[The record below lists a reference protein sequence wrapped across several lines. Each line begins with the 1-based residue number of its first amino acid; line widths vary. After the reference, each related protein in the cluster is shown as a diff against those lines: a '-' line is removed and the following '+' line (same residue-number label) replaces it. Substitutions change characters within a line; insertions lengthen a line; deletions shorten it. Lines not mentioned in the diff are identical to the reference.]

1 MKKLVALV
9 SVLCLLVA
17 SVPAMATDFDL
28 GALNDL
34 LTMEDETEPTEE
46 FPEEKIEHMFEGETV
61 EVELAGETI
70 EVHVNF
76 KEAMDSYIEFM
87 DEYANYVSDPVQNA
101 DSGIRMWIRY
111 AELLEMLD
119 GLEEDESE
127 MSVGD
132 LAYYFYALNSIT
144 AKMATIE

>member
-1 MKKLVALV
+1 
-9 SVLCLLVA
+9 
-17 SVPAMATDFDL
+17 
-28 GALNDL
+28 
-34 LTMEDETEPTEE
+34 
-46 FPEEKIEHMFEGETV
+46 
-61 EVELAGETI
+61 
-70 EVHVNF
+70 
-76 KEAMDSYIEFM
+76 MDSYIEFM

-144 AKMATIE
+144 AKMATVE